1 MGLLF
6 FQVLYQRSKYQN
18 LDTLLLRGP
27 QRFVIYMYFMY
38 TLFGGLFLLISLT
51 GSFSEGL
58 VLLPVAVVSIPLTKW
73 GIRWQNERYI
83 RSAQNQDDI
92 DIIKERL
99 AAIEE
104 RINKLEDR

>member
-1 MGLLF
+1 MDT
-6 FQVLYQRSKYQN
+6 QASKERKF
-18 LDTLLLRGP
+18 TRTMEKW
-27 QRFVIYMYFMY
+27 IMYFMY
-38 TLFGGLFLLISLT
+38 TLFGGLFLLISLS

-58 VLLPVAVVSIPLTKW
+58 FLLPVAVVSISLSRW

-99 AAIEE
+99 TAIEE